1 MAMISTQIPTAFT
14 APSPRQSF
22 KALLMAIPAHTSR
35 LIITLLDRQAQAR
48 ERRQLLGLSDMALK
62 DFGASRADAEAE
74 GAKPFW
80 QA

>member
-1 MAMISTQIPTAFT
+1 M
-14 APSPRQSF
+14 SF
-22 KALLMAIPAHTSR
+22 KACAAKVAAYTSR
-35 LIITLLDRQAQAR
+35 LIITWLDRQAQAR

-74 GAKPFW
+74 GAKQFW

>member
-1 MAMISTQIPTAFT
+1 MAMISTQISAGFT
-14 APSPRQSF
+14 ARSPRLSF
-22 KALLMAIPAHTSR
+22 KTLLRDVSTNTSR
-35 LIITLLDRQAQAR
+35 LIITLLDRQAVAR

-74 GAKPFW
+74 GTKPFW

>member
-1 MAMISTQIPTAFT
+1 MAITSTQIPTALVT
-14 APSPRQSF
+14 CSPRLSV
-22 KALLMAIPAHTSR
+22 KALLAKVSTRASR

-48 ERRQLLGLSDMALK
+48 ERRLLLGLSDMALK

-80 QA
+80 RA